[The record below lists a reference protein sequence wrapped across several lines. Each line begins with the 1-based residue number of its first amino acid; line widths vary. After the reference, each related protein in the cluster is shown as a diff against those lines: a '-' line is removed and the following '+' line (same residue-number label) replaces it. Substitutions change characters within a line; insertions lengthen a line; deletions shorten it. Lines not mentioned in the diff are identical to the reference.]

1 MPCYPHISSLLKI
14 LAFWLPLHPLRPNLR
29 SPSNSQDLN
38 LGSLMPMH
46 PFAYYTNTSAGL
58 LIIDLS
64 FQRAQSKSL
73 HGNGGGGGEGLSK
86 IMKAQTS
93 GKD

>member
-1 MPCYPHISSLLKI
+1 MPIY
-14 LAFWLPLHPLRPNLR
+14 
-29 SPSNSQDLN
+29 
-38 LGSLMPMH
+38 